1 MAKGKEERRGFLR
14 VDDVTEI
21 SYSPIEEEPLREAKT
36 LDLGGGGIRLI
47 SKEEIPPGTTLS
59 LRFDLPSDPPASIS
73 CKGKVAWSEEVT
85 EEGETKYQQGIT
97 FIDVDEANRQKI
109 IRYTFTKHY
118 QLKKTEEVAI
128 EVNQIKKSYGKLQ
141 AVKGVSLKI
150 KVGEIFALLGPN
162 GAGKTTLT
170 RILSTLLYPT
180 SGSAKVLGL
189 DIIKDKREIRRLI
202 GYMPQNY
209 ILYDDLTAR
218 ENLEF
223 FGKAYGLRGKALWE
237 QVDEALAFTE
247 LERRGNDLF
256 RTFSGGMKQRLS
268 LACAL
273 LHRPKILFL
282 DEPTAGVDLKLRK
295 SFWDYFHQLSQTG
308 VTVFIT
314 THQMDE
320 VEYCYRVAFMNL
332 GEIIIDDTPK
342 NIKSLG
348 RTKLILTVD
357 GKKESFEVKDY
368 SHDSAKILRDLGERS
383 RQITS
388 IEFEE
393 SSLEEILREKA
404 RGEELRD

>member
-1 MAKGKEERRGFLR
+1 MAKGKEERRRFLR

-59 LRFDLPSDPPASIS
+59 LRFDLPSDPPSSIS
-73 CKGKVAWSEEVT
+73 CSGRVAWIEEVT

-97 FIDVDEANRQKI
+97 FIDIDEASRQKI

-128 EVNQIKKSYGKLQ
+128 EVNQIKKSYGNLQ

-180 SGSAKVLGL
+180 SGSAKVLGF

-223 FGKAYGLRGKALWE
+223 FGKAYGLRGKTLWE
-237 QVDEALAFTE
+237 RVDEALAFTE

-348 RTKLILTVD
+348 RTKLILTIND
-357 GKKESFEVKDY
+357 KRESFEIEDY

-393 SSLEEILREKA
+393 SSLEDILREKI